1 MDGSV
6 TAPIVQ
12 KSVNGSRSI
21 WYNRRRPTRN
31 GDAPKED
38 SMRKTVNRAVWPA
51 LFSRLDFSVHGRRG
65 SGRFYKGRTVS
76 IVIGHE
82 VGTGFDIYGRVLARH
97 LSRHIPGNPSMVVQN
112 MVGASGIAATNWLY
126 NVAPK
131 DGTVHGDLRAHGA
144 VRATV
149 RQQYRQIRSGE
160 AQLDRQYGGKRRDL
174 RRLAASGITTFDE
187 LREKEVVFG
196 ATGATGPLG
205 KFALAVKNLL
215 GAKIKLVYG
224 YKGSA
229 SVKIA
234 FQRGEVHGVCAL
246 PISTLKSFWRDELD
260 SGRFKP
266 ILQLSG
272 KRSAEL
278 AGIPHV
284 DDYAKTE
291 EDRQVFGL
299 IFAAQALGRVFASPP
314 EVPPERLKALR
325 RAFMATM
332 ADQQFL
338 ADAKTTQI
346 DIVPNTGEEVTALI
360 ARYSATPMAVVE
372 RAKRAFDPN

>member
-1 MDGSV
+1 MTVQRMRSRRLAALAIA
-6 TAPIVQ
+6 TLCACAPAAADEVA
-12 KSVNGSRSI
+12 
-21 WYNRRRPTRN
+21 
-31 GDAPKED
+31 D
-38 SMRKTVNRAVWPA
+38 
-51 LFSRLDFSVHGRRG
+51 
-65 SGRFYKGRTVS
+65 FYKGRTVS

-97 LSRHIPGNPSMVVQN
+97 FSRHIPGSPNLVVQN
-112 MVGASGIAATNWLY
+112 MAGASGIAAANWLA

-131 DGTVHGDLRAHGA
+131 DGTVM
-144 VRATV
+144 ATFV
-149 RQQYRQIRSGE
+149 HTVPFEPLFGNNAAKYDPAKLTWIGNMEESLGTC
-160 AQLDRQYGGKRRDL
+160 GVST
-174 RRLAASGITTFDE
+174 ASGITKFDE
-187 LREKEVVFG
+187 LRDKEVIFG

-234 FQRGEVHGVCAL
+234 IQRGEVHGVCAL

-278 AGIPHV
+278 AGVPHV

-291 EDRQVFGL
+291 DDRQLFGL
-299 IFAAQALGRVFASPP
+299 IFGAQALGRMFVSPP
-314 EVPPERLKALR
+314 AMPTERMNALR
-325 RAFMATM
+325 RAFIATM
-332 ADQQFL
+332 EDKQFL
-338 ADAKTTQI
+338 ADASTAQI
-346 DIVPNTGEEVTALI
+346 DIAPNTGEEVAALI
-360 ARYSATPMAVVE
+360 ARHSATPKAVVE
-372 RAKRAFDPN
+372 RALRAFDPN

>member
-1 MDGSV
+1 MQKTRSGGLAAAAALMALCGS
-6 TAPIVQ
+6 APAAADEVA
-12 KSVNGSRSI
+12 
-21 WYNRRRPTRN
+21 
-31 GDAPKED
+31 D
-38 SMRKTVNRAVWPA
+38 
-51 LFSRLDFSVHGRRG
+51 
-65 SGRFYKGRTVS
+65 FYKGRTVS

-97 LSRHIPGNPSMVVQN
+97 LSRHIPGNPNVIVQN
-112 MVGASGIAATNWLY
+112 MVGASGIAAANWLA

-131 DGTVHGDLRAHGA
+131 DGTVM
-144 VRATV
+144 ATFV
-149 RQQYRQIRSGE
+149 HTVPFEPLFGNNAAKYDPAKLTWIGNMEESLGTC
-160 AQLDRQYGGKRRDL
+160 GVST
-174 RRLAASGITTFDE
+174 ASGITKFDE
-187 LREKEVVFG
+187 LRDKEVIFG

-234 FQRGEVHGVCAL
+234 IQRGEVHGVCAL

-278 AGIPHV
+278 AGVPHV
-284 DDYAKTE
+284 DDYAKNE
-291 EDRQVFGL
+291 DDRQLFGL
-299 IFAAQALGRVFASPP
+299 IFGAQALGRVFVSPP
-314 EVPPERLKALR
+314 AMPPERMNALR

-332 ADQQFL
+332 EDRQFL
-338 ADAKTTQI
+338 ADANTAQI
-346 DIVPNTGEEVTALI
+346 DIAPNTGEEVAALI
-360 ARYSATPMAVVE
+360 ARHSATPKAVVE
-372 RAKRAFDPN
+372 RALRAFDPN